1 MKKVF
6 LCLIA
11 MLTLEGAVAVAGEWT
26 LRTDANQTVA
36 VSEIDYLLASDN
48 DRDFSIVLKSGNIV
62 AGVKKATVSDSEARV
77 ETIDG
82 QKPVVRVFP
91 NPVAER
97 LLVLGCKA
105 RSSLEILSVDGR
117 LVKSVETSEGETS
130 IDVEGLTKGYYLL
143 RTENSSVKFLK
154 K

>member
-62 AGVKKATVSDSEARV
+62 AGVKKATVSDSEAGV
-77 ETIDG
+77 ETLDG

-97 LLVLGCKA
+97 LLVSGCKA
-105 RSSLEILSVDGR
+105 GSSLEILSVDGR
-117 LVKSVETSEGETS
+117 LVKSIETSEGETS

>member
-1 MKKVF
+1 MRKVF

-36 VSEIDYLLASDN
+36 VSKIDYLLASDN

-62 AGVKKATVSDSEARV
+62 AGVKKATVSDSEAGV
-77 ETIDG
+77 ETLDG
-82 QKPVVRVFP
+82 QKPVVRFFP

-97 LLVLGCKA
+97 LLVSGCKTG
-105 RSSLEILSVDGR
+105 SSLEILTMDGR
-117 LVKSVETSEGETS
+117 LVKSVEMSEGETS

-143 RTENSSVKFLK
+143 KTENSSVKFLK